1 MGISVSRMLEGEF
14 FKGYKVLAGRGGL
27 NNKIQG
33 FAMLDA
39 PDGFL
44 WTKGREFALSS
55 GYVLQQNPG
64 LFEEVVKTDNFR
76 KIACFGLKVDRYIKN
91 VPEDVL
97 KVFDELKIPLISI
110 PSGDTWMDIINAL
123 NVMVMNS
130 NIMQFNIREI
140 SPYDFSNESYH
151 AKKINKILGAI
162 EYEMKFPA
170 MIYDLSTENAA
181 YSSKAFREVSAGLK
195 TEDFWNPGFNS
206 SKELLCD
213 NLKMARY
220 SISDPK
226 YGKPF
231 SWITVPITVDGKI
244 KAYFVVLEAVD
255 KIDYFDQF
263 ALRTGF
269 LLIQELYEQLL
280 VARSAV
286 DSDFEKFVKNM
297 LDGSLGSQDEI
308 TGAANEINIKVNERY
323 YVLVMEQSNESV
335 ILAGLYD
342 LLKNSIRGEFFH
354 NYCRVSYLG
363 SNRCLFLI
371 RMDENLTEK
380 QNADSIREKCMNLK
394 KRLELKV
401 PGIRL
406 AFGLSDSRDFVYGMK
421 RNHHRAEQAIRI
433 GRLLY
438 PKEEIWT
445 YSQLGAF
452 GWMDIKDD
460 EINQM
465 LSSFNLLL
473 ESEEHRELMKT
484 LKAYIEC
491 KMNFSMTAQKLFI
504 HINTVRKRIEEI
516 TGMMSLDLDDPMS
529 RLKLEILLELFF

>member
-14 FKGYKVLAGRGGL
+14 FKEYKVLAGRGGM

-76 KIACFGLKVDRYIKN
+76 KIACFGIKVDRYIKT

-110 PSGDTWMDIINAL
+110 PSRDTWMDIINAL

-151 AKKINKILGAI
+151 VKKINKILGAI

-181 YSSKAFREVSAGLK
+181 YSSKAFREISAGLK
-195 TEDFWNPGFNS
+195 PEDFWNPGFNF
-206 SKELLCD
+206 SKELLCE
-213 NLKMARY
+213 NLMMARY
-220 SISDPK
+220 NISDPR

-286 DSDFEKFVKNM
+286 DSDFEKFVKNLLEGR
-297 LDGSLGSQDEI
+297 LDREEDI
-308 TGAANEINIKVNERY
+308 TSAANEISIKVNEKY
-323 YVLVMEQSNESV
+323 YVLVMEQSNESI

-363 SNRCLFLI
+363 NNKCLFLV
-371 RMDENLTEK
+371 RMDENLSEK
-380 QNADSIREKCMNLK
+380 QNADSIKEKCLNLK

-406 AFGLSDSRDFVYGMK
+406 AFGLSDKRDFVYGMK

-438 PKEEIWT
+438 PKDEIWT

-452 GWMDIKDD
+452 GWLDIKDD
-460 EINQM
+460 EISLM
-465 LSSFNLLL
+465 LRSINLIT
-473 ESEEHRELMKT
+473 ESEEHKELVRT

-491 KMNFSMTAQKLFI
+491 KMNYSLTAQKLFV

-516 TGMMSLDLDDPMS
+516 TGMLNLDLDDPMN
-529 RLKLEILLELFF
+529 RLKVEILLELFF